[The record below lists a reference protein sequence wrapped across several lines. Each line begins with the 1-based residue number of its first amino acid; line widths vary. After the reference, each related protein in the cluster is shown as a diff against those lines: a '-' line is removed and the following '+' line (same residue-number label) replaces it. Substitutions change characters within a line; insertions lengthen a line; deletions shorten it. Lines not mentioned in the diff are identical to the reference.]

1 MFVPLLTPSPQRVAK
16 HGPNASSKGKLT
28 VQVALYAPFLHL
40 SSVTSWGSSKLEWIF
55 RSTSQDSKPRR
66 FDWMSISPSFIP
78 KLPSTL
84 SASANLSTV
93 NLSWRH
99 EGKWCLTHG
108 KFNPPSNYEVVT
120 HSFPLFSAVWR
131 LVRKEGGRVFQ
142 FPPSKKWWKSGAG
155 TTLRTVVFFWCFHLA
170 WSVNN
175 IFYFLNHFWFR
186 NKWTLIRH
194 IYYITYIIPHI

>member
-28 VQVALYAPFLHL
+28 VQVALYALFLHL

-120 HSFPLFSAVWR
+120 HPFPTVLCCLETGQKGGRQSFPISSLKKM
-131 LVRKEGGRVFQ
+131 L
-142 FPPSKKWWKSGAG
+142 KKWS
-155 TTLRTVVFFWCFHLA
+155 RDYIENSCFFLMFPFGLICKQYILFPQP
-170 WSVNN
+170 
-175 IFYFLNHFWFR
+175 FLV
-186 NKWTLIRH
+186 
-194 IYYITYIIPHI
+194 